1 MGLTRDAVVRAD
13 WQLWWPGWNPSLGY
27 AVTAAN
33 ELGVDAN
40 GRTTWEILQGT
51 ADGPSTIPSDYTS
64 MSTRRSIG
72 FHVALTINSSSVTI
86 VAGASDVSYAFT
98 DTNYNVGGGQYCTMN
113 GAGVGVCEDALY
125 GGASAATYTITTV
138 TAAIDVV
145 WTPAPAPAA
154 VKRTEPSETTLATPT
169 PPPSRMKRVRD
180 SA

>member
-1 MGLTRDAVVRAD
+1 MRGSLLIFAAATATLVRAD
-13 WQLWWPGWNPSLGY
+13 WQLWWPGWNPTIGY

-33 ELGVDAN
+33 QLGVDAN

-51 ADGPSTIPSDYTS
+51 VDGPSTIPSDYT
-64 MSTRRSIG
+64 
-72 FHVALTINSSSVTI
+72 LTI

-98 DTNYNVGGGQYCTMN
+98 DTNFNVGGGQYCTMN
-113 GAGVGVCEDALY
+113 GAGSGVCEDALY

-138 TAAIDVV
+138 TAAIDVA
-145 WTPAPAPAA
+145 WTGAAAA
-154 VKRTEPSETTLATPT
+154 VKRTEPSETTLAAPT